1 MWKSREMNGKNNKR
15 ANKLEEII
23 RDHAARFFS
32 IESNRTSMITVT
44 KVTSTNKGDRVTVYF
59 TVYPEER
66 EEAAL
71 DFARRKRSDF
81 RGFVR
86 DNSRLSV
93 IPFFEFEIDRGE
105 LVRQKIDDITSRP

>member
-1 MWKSREMNGKNNKR
+1 MSYKKDRF
-15 ANKLEEII
+15 EEII

-32 IESNRTSMITVT
+32 AESNRTSMITVT
-44 KVTSTNKGDRVTVYF
+44 RVAGTDKGDRVTVYF

-81 RGFVR
+81 RNFVR

-93 IPFFEFEIDRGE
+93 VPFFEFEIDCGE
-105 LVRQKIDDITSRP
+105 RVRQKIDAIV